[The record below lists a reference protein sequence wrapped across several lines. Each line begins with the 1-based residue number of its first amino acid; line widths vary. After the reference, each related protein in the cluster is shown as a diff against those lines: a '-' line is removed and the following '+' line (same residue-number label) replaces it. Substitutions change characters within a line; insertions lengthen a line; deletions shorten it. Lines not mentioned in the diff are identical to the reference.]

1 MITTYDVIDS
11 HIQRLKSQM
20 YTSLPAVITKV
31 NTEGD
36 KITTISA
43 SLVVNK
49 VYSTGDIYKRP
60 DIENIPLLYPSSTG
74 FSITYP
80 VKVGDIVLLLFTQ
93 EDMSKCIFE
102 GSTSDNPN
110 TLRKFDINDAIAIPC
125 VQPVTSDIKAHKD
138 NFQIT
143 FNDFTLSVT
152 PSGETSLTTNG
163 KVQVNTESSSEW
175 NTESYT
181 VRSNTVDIGNSSVN
195 IVQYLSG
202 LTEEISK
209 ITVGGTPIDNKA
221 QFETLKSQIDQ
232 LL

>member
-1 MITTYDVIDS
+1 MIDLYDVIDS
-11 HIQRLKSQM
+11 HIESFKSNL
-20 YTSLPAVITKV
+20 YTSIPCVITNV
-31 NTEGD
+31 ITEGEHIKWVNVKPCVD
-36 KITTISA
+36 HLFESGEVIEAHTIA
-43 SLVVNK
+43 KVPLVF
-49 VYSTGDIYKRP
+49 
-60 DIENIPLLYPSSTG
+60 PSNNQGILS
-74 FSITYP
+74 YP
-80 VKVGDIVLLLFTQ
+80 VSVGDSVLVLFAHNDFQKWLSSGQTGRPQ
-93 EDMSKCIFE
+93 TF
-102 GSTSDNPN
+102 
-110 TLRKFDINDAIAIPC
+110 RKFSLTDAIAIPC

-181 VRSNTVDIGNSSVN
+181 VRSNSVDIGNSSVN
-195 IVQYLSG
+195 IVQYLSD
-202 LTEEISK
+202 LTDEISK
-209 ITVGGTPIDNKA
+209 ITVGGAPIDNKA